1 MSRMPWDSNLGPLKM
16 VKSKKSMDCVDD
28 SFVNLIELTL
38 PLRWARSSV
47 RQSSMS
53 SSSSSM
59 LSMYLSQTIGWVPG
73 QALRASNST
82 LPMKRLARVGAT
94 GVPMATPLICL
105 KFFLANS
112 NVLCLMTWSS
122 ISLSMFLSGW
132 LVDVGGS
139 VGSACW
145 RAKLTPNAWGIDG
158 YSDLEWREAVG
169 FCCRLGR

>member
-1 MSRMPWDSNLGPLKM
+1 MS
-16 VKSKKSMDCVDD
+16 
-28 SFVNLIELTL
+28 
-38 PLRWARSSV
+38 
-47 RQSSMS
+47 
-53 SSSSSM
+53 
-59 LSMYLSQTIGWVPG
+59 SMYLSQTIGWVPG

-112 NVLCLMTWSS
+112 NVLRLMTWSS

-132 LVDVGGS
+132 LMDVGES

-145 RAKLTPNAWGIDG
+145 RAKLIPNAWGIDG
-158 YSDLEWREAVG
+158 YSALTSRVARSSWFLLSIGTVRDSITLITYVDEAISDG
-169 FCCRLGR
+169 TECK